1 MRMPPSM
8 APPKLLRIRGR
19 WPRPLF
25 GLLSLAGIL
34 LLLGLTSP
42 AGSAGPGGKARALV
56 LPPLA
61 AEAPDAKLAGIP
73 GSLEV
78 LARSPTAFAAT
89 EVQVTPAVP
98 VVPSVPV
105 VPVAA
110 PVQPQMAAGGSLPQ
124 NPAAWITLE
133 GRRILEIRSAAG
145 AQTPEAVAARG
156 SAVLRKL
163 AENPAVAPE
172 QLEVRE
178 DPPYSMVGLVG
189 QGGRFTPL
197 LAVDD
202 RAGRAFAISRQELA
216 EGYRDQL
223 RGSLRQFRS
232 SHSLGAW
239 MRSTAL
245 ALLILGIYVA
255 WVRVQVSL
263 ERRLRHWI
271 AAVPSPWLGGLKLA
285 GSKVLDGSQ
294 ERATLLRLLRL
305 LHWGLL
311 LLASYLLIPLLLG
324 FFPPTQ
330 VVAEGLRGHIRG
342 VFERLLDGMVAAI
355 PNLLAIVV
363 ILLITRLVMRACLDW
378 FAAIERGQLQ
388 FPGFYREWARP
399 TGRLVGLVT
408 AYPYIPGSG
417 SQAFQGAGLF
427 VGLLAALGS
436 SAVATNV
443 ISGLMLI
450 YTRAF
455 REGDRV
461 EINGVVGLVQDRD
474 LLVTRIQ
481 TPRNELVS
489 IPNATVITSPI
500 LNYSFGRREI
510 HRPVAL
516 ATTITIGYDVP
527 WRQVHALMLA
537 AARAVPGIAA
547 DPPPLVLQTSLND
560 FHISYE
566 LNASVRDVLLYR
578 ETLSELLASLQD
590 RFAEADVEIL
600 SPMYQ
605 ANREGGKSTVPP
617 QRRGEAP

>member
-1 MRMPPSM
+1 MPPL
-8 APPKLLRIRGR
+8 KLLRFRGR
-19 WPRPLF
+19 FARPLF
-25 GLLSLAGIL
+25 GLLFLVGIL
-34 LLLGLTSP
+34 LLGLPSHV
-42 AGSAGPGGKARALV
+42 GFAGPLEDLTRSPIASAATSAPTVPLALV
-56 LPPLA
+56 Q
-61 AEAPDAKLAGIP
+61 AK
-73 GSLEV
+73 E
-78 LARSPTAFAAT
+78 
-89 EVQVTPAVP
+89 
-98 VVPSVPV
+98 
-105 VPVAA
+105 
-110 PVQPQMAAGGSLPQ
+110 AGGSLPQ
-124 NPAAWITLE
+124 SSPAWVTLE
-133 GRRILEIRSAAG
+133 GRRILEIRSGAG
-145 AQTPEAVAARG
+145 AQTPELAAVRS

-163 AENPAVAPE
+163 ADNPVVAPE

-178 DPPYSMVGLVG
+178 DSPYSMVGLVG
-189 QGGRFTPL
+189 QGGRFTSV

-202 RAGRAFAISRQELA
+202 RAARAFDITRQELA
-216 EGYRDQL
+216 ERYRDQL
-223 RGSLRQFRS
+223 RGAIRQYRS
-232 SHSLGAW
+232 SHTLGAW
-239 MRSTAL
+239 LRSTAL
-245 ALLILGIYVA
+245 ALLFLGIYVA
-255 WVRVQVSL
+255 WVQLQVLL
-263 ERRLRHWI
+263 EHRARHWI
-271 AAVPSPWLGGLKLA
+271 ATAPSTWLGGLKLA
-285 GSKVLDGSQ
+285 GSKVLDRSQ
-294 ERATLLRLLRL
+294 ERAALLGVLRV

-330 VVAEGLRGHIRG
+330 VVAEGLRSHIRR
-342 VFERLLDGMVAAI
+342 VLERLLDGVVAAI
-355 PNLLAIVV
+355 PNLLAIVM

-399 TGRLVGLVT
+399 TGRLVAAGVLLAGLVT

-417 SQAFQGAGLF
+417 SREFEGAGLF

-436 SAVATNV
+436 SAVVTNV

-461 EINGVVGLVQDRD
+461 EINGVLGVVQDRD

-500 LNYSFGRREI
+500 LNFSFGRREI
-510 HRPVAL
+510 QQPVAL

-537 AARAVPGIAA
+537 AAQAVPGIAE

-590 RFAEADVEIL
+590 RFAEAGVEIL
-600 SPMYQ
+600 SPLYQ

-617 QRRGEAP
+617 PPPRSAAFSPLAGGGGEFR

>member
-1 MRMPPSM
+1 M
-8 APPKLLRIRGR
+8 APLKLLRFRGR
-19 WPRPLF
+19 FARPLF
-25 GLLSLAGIL
+25 GLLFLVGIL
-34 LLLGLTSP
+34 LLGLP
-42 AGSAGPGGKARALV
+42 CHVGFAGPLEDLTRSPIALAATAAPTVPLALV
-56 LPPLA
+56 Q
-61 AEAPDAKLAGIP
+61 AK
-73 GSLEV
+73 E
-78 LARSPTAFAAT
+78 
-89 EVQVTPAVP
+89 
-98 VVPSVPV
+98 
-105 VPVAA
+105 
-110 PVQPQMAAGGSLPQ
+110 AGGSLPQ
-124 NPAAWITLE
+124 SSPAWVTLE
-133 GRRILEIRSAAG
+133 GRRILEIRSGAG
-145 AQTPEAVAARG
+145 AQTPELAAVRS

-163 AENPAVAPE
+163 ADNPVVAPE

-178 DPPYSMVGLVG
+178 DSPYSMVGLVG
-189 QGGRFTPL
+189 QGGRFTPM

-202 RAGRAFAISRQELA
+202 RASRAFDITRQELA
-216 EGYRDQL
+216 ERYRDQL
-223 RGSLRQFRS
+223 RGAIRQYRS
-232 SHSLGAW
+232 SHTLGAW
-239 MRSTAL
+239 LRSTAL
-245 ALLILGIYVA
+245 ALLFLGIYVA
-255 WVRVQVSL
+255 WVQVQVLL
-263 ERRLRHWI
+263 EHRVRHWI
-271 AAVPSPWLGGLKLA
+271 ATAPSTWLGGLKLA
-285 GSKVLDGSQ
+285 GSKVLDRSQ
-294 ERATLLRLLRL
+294 ERAALLGVLRV
-305 LHWGLL
+305 LHWGFL

-330 VVAEGLRGHIRG
+330 VVAEGLRSHIRR
-342 VFERLLDGMVAAI
+342 VLERLLDGVVAAI
-355 PNLLAIVV
+355 PNLLAIVM

-399 TGRLVGLVT
+399 TGRLVAAGVLLAGLVT

-417 SQAFQGAGLF
+417 SREFEGAGLF

-436 SAVATNV
+436 SAVVTNV

-461 EINGVVGLVQDRD
+461 EINGVLGVVQDRD

-500 LNYSFGRREI
+500 LNFSFGRREI
-510 HRPVAL
+510 QQPVAL

-537 AARAVPGIAA
+537 AAQAVPGIAE

-590 RFAEADVEIL
+590 RFADAGVEIL
-600 SPMYQ
+600 SPLYQ

-617 QRRGEAP
+617 PPPRSAAFGPLAGGGGEFR